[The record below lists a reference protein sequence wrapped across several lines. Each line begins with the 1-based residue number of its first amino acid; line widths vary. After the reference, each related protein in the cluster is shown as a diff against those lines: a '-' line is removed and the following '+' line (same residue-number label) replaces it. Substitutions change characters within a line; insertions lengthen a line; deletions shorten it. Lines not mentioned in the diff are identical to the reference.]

1 MFIYKKKNY
10 SYLYIFFLILV
21 FIFNEFSTKD
31 TLAKNF
37 DITQVKIEENYNI
50 NFDKHLI
57 IDKAFQRAF
66 NILIYKILEKK
77 DRSKINNISNQEI
90 KRLIENF
97 SIIEEKFIDNNYIG
111 HFDVQ
116 FNRKKVLK
124 LIESKGAISSS
135 ASKIE
140 TLLLPILL
148 DASNSELYHIN
159 QNIFLKEWN
168 KKKEKHFLINY
179 VLPNDDIEDYF
190 IIKKNIKNLE
200 NYDFIEILKKYNSN
214 NHIILILQKNE
225 NQLKIFSRIKFDK
238 DNMIINR
245 IENNIDI
252 NNNDSVNKLINVLKD
267 DYEDKWKSINKIN
280 TSIILPV
287 RLSLNSKDYNFIKKI
302 ENILSQLDYVSNFRI
317 EKFDNDKIIYK
328 VIFNNSPKKF
338 IEKMSLLNF
347 KINTSNDI
355 WVIK

>member
-1 MFIYKKKNY
+1 M
-10 SYLYIFFLILV
+10 
-21 FIFNEFSTKD
+21 
-31 TLAKNF
+31 
-37 DITQVKIEENYNI
+37 
-50 NFDKHLI
+50 
-57 IDKAFQRAF
+57 
-66 NILIYKILEKK
+66 
-77 DRSKINNISNQEI
+77 
-90 KRLIENF
+90 
-97 SIIEEKFIDNNYIG
+97 
-111 HFDVQ
+111 
-116 FNRKKVLK
+116 
-124 LIESKGAISSS
+124 
-135 ASKIE
+135 
-140 TLLLPILL
+140 PILL

-267 DYEDKWKSINKIN
+267 DYEDKWKSINKVN